1 MTSSQPAVTPNA
13 LNFTPDNKHC
23 YFYSGDIAT
32 SGSSA
37 RLADFSTN
45 SEYVYVKS
53 LKMQLTDQTVS
64 GVNYEFTVKFNGV
77 TVLIEFLTNP
87 YAGRQP
93 ADSDNF
99 YLIIPPFT
107 NVTIDFL
114 ASSGDKTACVTLA
127 GEVYGMPDTDGYQ

>member
-1 MTSSQPAVTPNA
+1 MSSANTIVGNA
-13 LNFTPDNKHC
+13 LKFTNDNKFC
-23 YFYSGDIAT
+23 YFYSGDVTT
-32 SGSSA
+32 SSSTA

-45 SEYVYVKS
+45 SEYVYVKT
-53 LKMQLTDQTVS
+53 LKMNITDQTVS

-93 ADSDNF
+93 ADSDNY

-114 ASSGDKTACVTLA
+114 TSSGEKTACATLV
-127 GEVYGMPDTDGYQ
+127 GEVGMGPRVGNE